1 MTKGKWLPWP
11 ELMAFGLGHLR
22 LSSKQFWCLSLR
34 ELDAA
39 IEGRLGKSK
48 PHASVK
54 RNQLLE
60 LMRQHPDH

>member
-1 MTKGKWLPWP
+1 MPREKWLPWP

-22 LSSKQFWCLSLR
+22 LSSKEFWSLSLR

-39 IEGRLGKSK
+39 IEGRLGKNK
-48 PHASVK
+48 TYASVT

-60 LMRQHPDH
+60 LMREHPDY

>member
-1 MTKGKWLPWP
+1 MPKEKWLPWP

-22 LSSKQFWCLSLR
+22 LSSKEFWNLSLR

-48 PHASVK
+48 TYVSVT
-54 RNQLLE
+54 RNQLVE
-60 LMRQHPDH
+60 LMREHPDQ